1 MSNRVFKKVFGGGD
15 ELGAVSPTSEDE
27 APVALFT
34 KSKKALTI
42 NPYQLVSN
50 FSFKIMYLVVRLVFL
65 YFWSASYYYCLH
77 FSWTMT
83 CPSLRRK
90 VVTMKMLLRL
100 VQKKIRPNQMTIT
113 PRPPRPRRN
122 GERNVQ
128 AKRRMITM
136 TGWVEGVAQWTRN

>member
-65 YFWSASYYYCLH
+65 YF
-77 FSWTMT
+77 
-83 CPSLRRK
+83 
-90 VVTMKMLLRL
+90 
-100 VQKKIRPNQMTIT
+100 
-113 PRPPRPRRN
+113 
-122 GERNVQ
+122 
-128 AKRRMITM
+128 
-136 TGWVEGVAQWTRN
+136 